1 MTAANFRYLSVP
13 KIVEMAK
20 QPMRFFQS
28 GQQFLHFEHDHQCI
42 GGWWKREKRERE
54 REYVIIVFT
63 KDE

>member
-1 MTAANFRYLSVP
+1 
-13 KIVEMAK
+13 MAK

-42 GGWWKREKRERE
+42 GGWWKREKKRE